1 MSDESSN
8 RGLVKF
14 NAWWLAAAVLVL
26 AVVAALVLILIFGS
40 KPAADPEPTSAPSTK
55 SAQPT
60 GDAEPPATGTP
71 CDLPVGTD
79 IPTAGPDA
87 DWTNHRGF
95 LAPFSDKYVAQG
107 EKDSEWACFAHSPTG
122 ALFAS
127 ANFMAGLQDSTD
139 LNAFQS
145 FIEAAAVDNSGRAT
159 FIADNSD
166 LARPRDAGR
175 TAQISGFRFES
186 VESDEAIVRI
196 GLSQSA
202 GAKTVTAFVTIAMVW
217 DSPASTWL
225 VDTERV
231 TVRPTVDPLSGYTA
245 WSASQ

>member
-1 MSDESSN
+1 MSDDSSN

-40 KPAADPEPTSAPSTK
+40 KPAADPAPTSSPSTTTR
-55 SAQPT
+55 PT
-60 GDAEPPATGTP
+60 GDAEPPASGGG
-71 CDLPVGTD
+71 CDLPAGTE
-79 IPTAGPDA
+79 IPTAGPGA
-87 DWTNHRGF
+87 DWINHSGF
-95 LAPFSDKYVAQG
+95 LAPYSDEFVDRP
-107 EKDSEWACFAHSPTG
+107 EKDARWACFAPSPTG

-139 LNAFQS
+139 LNTFQA
-145 FIEAAAVDNSGRAT
+145 FIEEAAVDNSGRAA
-159 FIADNSD
+159 FITDNAE
-166 LARPRDAGR
+166 LAGPRDAGR

-186 VESDEAIVRI
+186 VEPDEVVVRI

-202 GAKTVTAFVTIAMVW
+202 GAETVTAYVTITMVW
-217 DSPASTWL
+217 DSQASTWL
-225 VDTERV
+225 VDTERLIL
-231 TVRPTVDPLSGYTA
+231 RPTVDPLAGYTV